1 MKYFPGFL
9 RKHLEKIQTAL
20 VPQALAAIGEGV
32 TGRLNVQCEVSPTAF
47 PRTCL
52 HICLPLRLFPW
63 NLLALAG
70 TAIGFHVNMQNG
82 DWFGIIESGEKLMML
97 TESLGV
103 QTGKLKPLIPQ
114 SYVYLVKVALLT
126 ISEPLPASCRN
137 STEAPGWVA

>member
-1 MKYFPGFL
+1 
-9 RKHLEKIQTAL
+9 
-20 VPQALAAIGEGV
+20 
-32 TGRLNVQCEVSPTAF
+32 
-47 PRTCL
+47 
-52 HICLPLRLFPW
+52 
-63 NLLALAG
+63 
-70 TAIGFHVNMQNG
+70 
-82 DWFGIIESGEKLMML
+82 MML